1 MTNPNKNQAKH
12 TKILDMFIHTGYDDH
27 ASAKSDDEIGVSYT
41 QSGISTHPI
50 RKGVCF
56 YARSLPTPCA
66 CLMVGCAGEQQ
77 CSPFLW
83 GGTPILHNP
92 SPFRLASFGDGNSTI
107 TQRDQTMKALSF
119 NGVTLTPVHHNSQ
132 IYLTSA
138 ELAKALGYS
147 STDKVT
153 NLYHRNADEFSADMT
168 LTLKMGV
175 KGFGNGNSE
184 KETRIFSLRGCHLIA
199 MFARTPV
206 AKDFRKW
213 VLDILDREVGAPVM
227 TETKP
232 TSPTLSTA
240 DYAIVQ
246 RAVKM
251 IVLGMYFDGVATNA
265 IYARLRQLCGVSNVT
280 KLRYEHLPLVKNE
293 LYRIERTL
301 SPYKKMRSDTEK
313 VLLRRICGGDEL
325 AVSQAIL
332 DIEKTA
338 HDYATATDK
347 RLLHI
352 IDIELK
358 GLIGGEA

>member
-1 MTNPNKNQAKH
+1 MTKSTKNQAKS
-12 TKILDMFIHTGYDDH
+12 TKILDIVIRMGYDDGTTT
-27 ASAKSDDEIGVSYT
+27 SS
-41 QSGISTHPI
+41 SGYPHPSFC
-50 RKGVCF
+50 GFFV
-56 YARSLPTPCA
+56 PCA
-66 CLMVGCAGEQQ
+66 CQASISQSSYDGSRE
-77 CSPFLW
+77 PNT
-83 GGTPILHNP
+83 TPLPKGNKLR
-92 SPFRLASFGDGNSTI
+92 RLDAVVEARRPMPTKQSATYPTNHLGKVMHT
-107 TQRDQTMKALSF
+107 LSF

-138 ELAKALGYS
+138 ELAKALGYARS
-147 STDKVT
+147 DYISTIY
-153 NLYHRNADEFSADMT
+153 NRNIDEFSSDMT
-168 LTLKMGV
+168 LTVKLSV

-232 TSPTLSTA
+232 ITPTLSTA

-246 RAVKM
+246 RAVQH
-251 IVLGMYFDGVATNA
+251 IASGMRFSNTSVNA
-265 IYARLRQLCGVSNVT
+265 IYARLRTLCGVDSVT
-280 KLRYEHLPLVKNE
+280 DLSYEHLPLIQNE

-301 SPYKKMRSDTEK
+301 APYKKMRIQAEK
-313 VLLRRICGGDEL
+313 QLIRRVCGGDEL

-338 HDYATATDK
+338 HDYATENDRRLSAT
-347 RLLHI
+347 I
-352 IDIELK
+352 QIEQI
-358 GLIGGEA
+358 GLIGGTP

>member
-1 MTNPNKNQAKH
+1 MTNPNKNQAKS

-27 ASAKSDDEIGVSYT
+27 ASAKSDDEIGVSYIK
-41 QSGISTHPI
+41 SGISTHPV

-77 CSPFLW
+77 CSPFLLS
-83 GGTPILHNP
+83 GTPILHNP
-92 SPFRLASFGDGNSTI
+92 SPFRLASFGDGNNHY
-107 TQRDQTMKALSF
+107 QENQTMKVLSF

-132 IYLTSA
+132 IYLTST
-138 ELAKALGYS
+138 ELAKALGYADVRS
-147 STDKVT
+147 IT
-153 NLYHRNADEFSADMT
+153 NIYNRNQDEFASGMT
-168 LTLKMGV
+168 EVIKLITS
-175 KGFGNGNSE
+175 NNSNNLQTS
-184 KETRIFSLRGCHLIA
+184 TRIFSLRGCHLVA

-265 IYARLRQLCGVSNVT
+265 IYARLRRLCGVDSVT
-280 KLRYEHLPLVKNE
+280 SLRYEHLPLVQNE
-293 LYRIERTL
+293 LHRIERTL
-301 SPYKKMRSDTEK
+301 APYKKMRSDTEK
-313 VLLRRICGGDEL
+313 ALVRRVCCDDET
-325 AVSQAIL
+325 AIAQAIL

-338 HDYATATDK
+338 HDYARATDRQLYAK
-347 RLLHI
+347 RE
-352 IDIELK
+352 IDSISA
-358 GLIGGEA
+358 LIGGER